1 MFQLCSKRISKQNC
15 WNRAA
20 AKWGNPRDYLVV
32 SCIYLSYQSLNIYLR
47 IFPVTRKWD
56 PFSSTRLKV
65 HQPYAR
71 QWPPGSPWETPPC
84 PVLPGP
90 GPGVKPVIVLQ
101 HPHLPGDLS
110 TQVSGVADPLDL
122 HEGIPSDA
130 RVAVAVLVLRNLN
143 LRKRRIEYFV
153 GLGPVHFILKVNIRG
168 LWN

>member
-1 MFQLCSKRISKQNC
+1 M
-15 WNRAA
+15 
-20 AKWGNPRDYLVV
+20 
-32 SCIYLSYQSLNIYLR
+32 
-47 IFPVTRKWD
+47 
-56 PFSSTRLKV
+56 
-65 HQPYAR
+65 
-71 QWPPGSPWETPPC
+71 
-84 PVLPGP
+84 
-90 GPGVKPVIVLQ
+90 IVLQ

-168 LWN
+168 L